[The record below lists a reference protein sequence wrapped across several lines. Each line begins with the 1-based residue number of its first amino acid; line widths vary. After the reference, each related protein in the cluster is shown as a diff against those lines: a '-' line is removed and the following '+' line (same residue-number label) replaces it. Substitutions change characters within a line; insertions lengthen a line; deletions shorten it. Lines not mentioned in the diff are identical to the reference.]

1 MDVPPLRSV
10 TGDFKPW
17 AQGTDH
23 TYEHSSAD
31 TPQEEVAG
39 KFSKETLAHDST
51 LNQPVKILLQTFFV
65 VCGESID
72 NAVTQMTLHLSR
84 S

>member
-1 MDVPPLRSV
+1 MDVPPLQSV

-39 KFSKETLAHDST
+39 KFSKKTLAHDST
-51 LNQPVKILLQTFFV
+51 LNQPVKILLHSLWFV
-65 VCGESID
+65 ES
-72 NAVTQMTLHLSR
+72 L
-84 S
+84 